1 MNRPLFER
9 RMRSKD
15 IILVIFAAFLLS
27 FMGCDNEERAGTPE
41 EAVRGMFEAV
51 KDKDY
56 VRAVGYIDVGG
67 IVTMAKKRLEEAMK
81 NIPEEGKD
89 ALKEE
94 IEHLS
99 ADNIRSEL
107 LKKLEDDKDET
118 GFTYKILETKD
129 GEGES
134 KIVVV
139 EVTEKDK
146 EPEKR
151 EIPVVKTDGVW
162 KVTISREETD

>member
-1 MNRPLFER
+1 MKF
-9 RMRSKD
+9 KAV
-15 IILVIFAAFLLS
+15 ILVIFAAFLLS
-27 FMGCDNEERAGTPE
+27 FMGCDNEEGAGTPE
-41 EAVRGMFEAV
+41 EAVKGMLEAV
-51 KDKDY
+51 KDRDY
-56 VRAVGYIDVGG
+56 EMAVSYIDVEG
-67 IVTMAKKRLEEAMK
+67 IATMAKKRLEEAMK
-81 NIPEEGKD
+81 NIPEEEKD

-94 IEHLS
+94 IEHIS

-107 LKKLEDDKDET
+107 LEKLKDDKDET
-118 GFTYKILETKD
+118 DFTYKILETKN
-129 GEGES
+129 GEGDS

-151 EIPVVKTDGVW
+151 EIPVVKIDGVW